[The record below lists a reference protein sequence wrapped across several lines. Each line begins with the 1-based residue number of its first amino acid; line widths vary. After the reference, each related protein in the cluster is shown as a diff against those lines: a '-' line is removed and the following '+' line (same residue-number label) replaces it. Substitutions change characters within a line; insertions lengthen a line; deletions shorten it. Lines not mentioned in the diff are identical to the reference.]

1 MKTYEIFLVHVP
13 GSSTNSRHAE
23 ETEGETA
30 CSEAERSCMDQVLT

>member
-23 ETEGETA
+23 ETEGEA
-30 CSEAERSCMDQVLT
+30 AWSEAERSCMDQVLT